1 MRDGQKIFHQCV
13 SGYTDAAILG
23 DNVTIAEIDTVIG
36 AVFEEIIADLY
47 RHSEGCIVKET
58 PDSHDYGADV
68 VALYEDG
75 KRGLL
80 LQCKHKDNPSN
91 SVDSKGVQE
100 VFASVNYYKD
110 LEDYKGVDFKTAVI
124 TNAVDYT
131 SNAKKI
137 AERNGVCLI
146 AREELKEML
155 EAHPLPNLY

>member
-1 MRDGQKIFHQCV
+1 M
-13 SGYTDAAILG
+13 
-23 DNVTIAEIDTVIG
+23 
-36 AVFEEIIADLY
+36 
-47 RHSEGCIVKET
+47 
-58 PDSHDYGADV
+58 
-68 VALYEDG
+68 
-75 KRGLL
+75 

-110 LEDYKGVDFKTAVI
+110 LEDYKGVDFKTVVI